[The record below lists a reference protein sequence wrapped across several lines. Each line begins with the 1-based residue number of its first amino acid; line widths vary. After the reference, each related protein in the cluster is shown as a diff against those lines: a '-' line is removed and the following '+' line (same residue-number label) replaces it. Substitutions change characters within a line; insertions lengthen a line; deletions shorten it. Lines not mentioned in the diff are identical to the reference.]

1 MGVTPEEPR
10 FMRRST
16 TSTLALEAEEQA
28 LQIIQSG
35 TINTAG
41 GALNWSVDSN
51 AAVRASCADQQLT
64 ITTTEQDDGSTD
76 KRLLFSKDGSQPYL
90 TIDGLEQGQSAVQL
104 TLTAGASELTISI
117 INIDRPV
124 STGTATISGSL
135 AAARAASAE
144 TREVARLR
152 AGQLDRA
159 GRSQLQ
165 PSPEK
170 FLARVAERR
179 VRCRTR
185 GRGVLRTIWGRAL
198 KGAQRTRPLTSGS
211 SGGHASGHRPVTA
224 ESVIGWIG
232 KGLAWAGAAVCGTAA
247 VGGGVTPAGLVV
259 VGVCG
264 FGGYAGDQIAG
275 WLDTDSVPVAPIV
288 FVPPPEDEQTSTKSS
303 TTWQD
308 DPPPPQGQGQD
319 PSSGQQ
325 NTPTETGPS
334 GEGDAGG
341 SGSGGSGDLPA
352 TTGQA
357 TVVVEAAAAE
367 VRLRLAVEDDLA
379 AARCDA
385 HVCQQW
391 VARADS
397 QAQPV
402 VRWRPL
408 GQAFLWPPPTGGNRR
423 GVNAIFLFPGELDA
437 PDRTGATALG
447 NQVPDE
453 RQWELLVQAWFT
465 HCAGAPKRCSTQS
478 SNSGRDPT
486 RTAVLTS
493 KGETQ

>member
-152 AGQLDRA
+152 AVNWTGQVDLNSNPLQ
-159 GRSQLQ
+159 RSSLPGW
-165 PSPEK
+165 PSGAFAAE
-170 FLARVAERR
+170 LADAAFFEPFGVA
-179 VRCRTR
+179 
-185 GRGVLRTIWGRAL
+185 LL

-357 TVVVEAAAAE
+357 TVVVEAAAAK

>member
-1 MGVTPEEPR
+1 M
-10 FMRRST
+10 
-16 TSTLALEAEEQA
+16 
-28 LQIIQSG
+28 
-35 TINTAG
+35 
-41 GALNWSVDSN
+41 
-51 AAVRASCADQQLT
+51 
-64 ITTTEQDDGSTD
+64 
-76 KRLLFSKDGSQPYL
+76 
-90 TIDGLEQGQSAVQL
+90 
-104 TLTAGASELTISI
+104 
-117 INIDRPV
+117 
-124 STGTATISGSL
+124 
-135 AAARAASAE
+135 
-144 TREVARLR
+144 
-152 AGQLDRA
+152 
-159 GRSQLQ
+159 
-165 PSPEK
+165 
-170 FLARVAERR
+170 
-179 VRCRTR
+179 
-185 GRGVLRTIWGRAL
+185 
-198 KGAQRTRPLTSGS
+198 
-211 SGGHASGHRPVTA
+211 
-224 ESVIGWIG
+224 
-232 KGLAWAGAAVCGTAA
+232 CGTAA

-357 TVVVEAAAAE
+357 TVVVEAAAAK

-423 GVNAIFLFPGELDA
+423 GVMRFSFSQENWMLPIGQAQPPWATRFPMSASGNCSYRPGSLIVPGHRNAVQPSR
-437 PDRTGATALG
+437 RT
-447 NQVPDE
+447 P
-453 RQWELLVQAWFT
+453 
-465 HCAGAPKRCSTQS
+465 
-478 SNSGRDPT
+478 
-486 RTAVLTS
+486 AVIRLA
-493 KGETQ
+493 QPC